1 MIYSPILVPQIIFDY
16 EAKKKKENETIFC
29 NTEKNIQ
36 KIITSQ

>member
-16 EAKKKKENETIFC
+16 EAKKKENETIFC